1 MKMLPLIENTSVV
14 WAWVFFLFGVRD
26 DDNAAGPGESSCGL
40 HHRPQYGDCIPNLP
54 QKGSASTQLPE
65 TLARCWDCQK
75 AVLIFSYLP
84 WDLSR
89 GPSAA
94 CGCSGLPVGGCVA
107 GRPCVGGGLGS
118 AGLAAGRGG
127 VTGLFQPKWFH
138 NSTISGTTR
147 PSEPPEHDTFN
158 SNCNLYN
165 TLTSGWWMSENI
177 WWRDADTL
185 KSVQKRLNKEKP
197 TSWCKSEPALC
208 DIAPVA
214 VMLLSPVTQSRL
226 GVLHSTHSE
235 MEPPTSKNYSFKAT
249 ITHSTDYFGV
259 LSKWRTVES
268 ENI

>member
-94 CGCSGLPVGGCVA
+94 CGCSSLPVGGRVA

-138 NSTISGTTR
+138 DSTISGSTWFCVAFEAEENNFSLLPLSVLWER
-147 PSEPPEHDTFN
+147 EANHCLGCGAYRNPELWIKTFPCIYH
-158 SNCNLYN
+158 S
-165 TLTSGWWMSENI
+165 I
-177 WWRDADTL
+177 F
-185 KSVQKRLNKEKP
+185 
-197 TSWCKSEPALC
+197 TSWN
-208 DIAPVA
+208 
-214 VMLLSPVTQSRL
+214 SR
-226 GVLHSTHSE
+226 
-235 MEPPTSKNYSFKAT
+235 
-249 ITHSTDYFGV
+249 TD
-259 LSKWRTVES
+259 SRTELR
-268 ENI
+268 